1 MPVFSRRAALR
12 AGAAVCTLPLLPAQ
26 AQDSAALTVAQIIDE
41 SPEQHDVSRD
51 FAVGARAAWA
61 AVNADG
67 GVRGQRV
74 QHLVLATQGR
84 SAELRQAWQTALAQ
98 PGCVALSG
106 CVGDGVAATV
116 AALQAEAPTLA
127 HVAPWLMRPWQDSH
141 DGVFPIFAGYQAQ
154 IEHALRSL
162 GQMGIRQAGVVF
174 GSPALRQ
181 QWERSLAQA
190 AQANGLQLHATQANQ
205 PPLMVLFAGATPE
218 LHGFIGQLRLPAG
231 RQCYVVA
238 LADVNLQVLTQL
250 GRLPRGVSVIATQPV
265 PMVGSSLPVVRAYR
279 AALARW
285 YDEAPTPQGLAG
297 FIAARHTAELLAG
310 VPGPITRASML
321 AACRRRNASSLGGYA
336 VRYQGRELV
345 AGLVTQAMLTADG
358 RIVG

>member
-1 MPVFSRRAALR
+1 MPDFSRRAALR
-12 AGAAVCTLPLLPAQ
+12 AGAAACTLPLLPAR
-26 AQDSAALTVAQIIDE
+26 AQEGAALAVAQIIDE
-41 SPEQHDVSRD
+41 SPDQHDVSRD
-51 FAVGARAAWA
+51 FLVGARAAWA

-74 QHLVLATQGR
+74 QHWVLATQGR
-84 SAELRQAWQTALAQ
+84 GAELRQAWQAALAQ

-106 CVGDGVAATV
+106 CVGDEVAASV
-116 AALQAEAPTLA
+116 ATLAAEAPTLA
-127 HVAPWLMRPWQDSH
+127 HVAPWLMRPWQDAQ
-141 DGVFPIFAGYQAQ
+141 DGVFPIFAGYPAQ

-162 GQMGIRQAGVVF
+162 GQMGIKQAGMVF
-174 GSPALRQ
+174 GRPALRQ
-181 QWERSLAQA
+181 QWEGSLSQA
-190 AQANGLQLHATQANQ
+190 ARASGLQLHATRPEQ

-231 RQCYVVA
+231 RQCYVLA
-238 LADVNLQVLTQL
+238 LADVNLQVLAQL
-250 GRLPRGVSVIATQPV
+250 GHLPRGVSVIATQPV

-297 FIAARHTAELLAG
+297 FIAARHTADLLAS
-310 VPGPITRASML
+310 VPGPITRAGVL
-321 AACRRRNASSLGGYA
+321 AASRRRSASSVGGYM
-336 VRYQGRELV
+336 VRYQGRELA

-358 RIVG
+358 RIIG

>member
-1 MPVFSRRAALR
+1 MPAFSRRAALR
-12 AGAAVCTLPLLPAQ
+12 AGAAVCTLPLLPAG
-26 AQDSAALTVAQIIDE
+26 AQERDTLTVAQIVDT

-51 FAVGARAAWA
+51 FIVGARAAWA
-61 AVNADG
+61 AVNAEG

-74 QHLVLATQGR
+74 RHWVMATQGR
-84 SAELRQAWQTALAQ
+84 GDELRQAWQAALAQ
-98 PGCVALSG
+98 PDCVALSG
-106 CVGDGVAATV
+106 CVGDGVAAAV
-116 AALQAEAPTLA
+116 AALQADAPTLA
-127 HVAPWLMRPWQDSH
+127 HVAPWLMRPWQDAH

-162 GQMGIRQAGVVF
+162 GQMGITRAGVVF
-174 GSPALRQ
+174 GSPALRE
-181 QWERSLAQA
+181 QWQASLAQA
-190 AQANGLQLHATQANQ
+190 ARANGLQLQATQPEQ

-265 PMVGSSLPVVRAYR
+265 PMVGSGLPIVRAYR

-297 FIAARHTAELLAG
+297 FIAARHTAELLAS
-310 VPGPITRASML
+310 VQGPPTRARVL
-321 AACRRRNASSLGGYA
+321 AACRLRSASSLGGYA
-336 VRYQGRELV
+336 VRYQGRELA
-345 AGLVTQAMLTADG
+345 AGLVTQTMLTADG

>member
-1 MPVFSRRAALR
+1 MPVLSRRAALR
-12 AGAAVCTLPLLPAQ
+12 ASAAVCALPLLPAR
-26 AQDSAALTVAQIIDE
+26 AQEPTALTVAQIIDE
-41 SPEQHDVSRD
+41 SPDQHDVSRD
-51 FAVGARAAWA
+51 FVVGARAAWA

-74 QHLVLATQGR
+74 QHWVLTTQGGR
-84 SAELRQAWQTALAQ
+84 GELRQAWQTALAQ

-106 CVGDGVAATV
+106 CVGDGVAAEV
-116 AALQAEAPTLA
+116 AALQGEAPALA
-127 HVAPWLMRPWQDSH
+127 HVAPWLMRPWQDTQ

-154 IEHALRSL
+154 IGHALRAL
-162 GQMGIRQAGVVF
+162 GQMGITQAGVVF

-181 QWERSLAQA
+181 QWEGSLTQA
-190 AQANGLQLHATQANQ
+190 AKASGLRLHATQADQ

-218 LHGFIGQLRLPAG
+218 LHGFVGQLRLPAG
-231 RQCYVVA
+231 RQCYVLA

-250 GRLPRGVSVIATQPV
+250 GHLPRGVSVIATQPV

-297 FIAARHTAELLAG
+297 FIAARHTADLLAS
-310 VPGPITRASML
+310 VQGPITRASVL
-321 AACRRRNASSLGGYA
+321 AACRRRSASSVGGYA
-336 VRYQGRELV
+336 VRYQGRELA